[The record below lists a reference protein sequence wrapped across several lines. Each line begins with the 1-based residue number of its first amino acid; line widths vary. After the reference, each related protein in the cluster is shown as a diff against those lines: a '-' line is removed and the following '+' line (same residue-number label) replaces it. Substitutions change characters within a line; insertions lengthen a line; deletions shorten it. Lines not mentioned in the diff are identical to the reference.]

1 MKYQA
6 KFTLK
11 ISERDNFS
19 EGCDPFTSETQFIDD
34 LTFQSENMA
43 QLLKNICNHFNVRI
57 NSVLLNSCDE
67 IGRIDVQT
75 YTKTLSGN
83 KCTYHKYEQGFKNGE
98 FDLWLNCFVGE
109 VTTIPELVDLSDPD
123 VFKL

>member
-19 EGCDPFTSETQFIDD
+19 EGCDLFTSETRSIDD

-43 QLLKNICNHFNVRI
+43 QLLRNICNHFNVRI
-57 NSVLLNSCDE
+57 NSILLNSCDE

-83 KCTYHKYEQGFKNGE
+83 RCTYHKHEQGFKNGE
-98 FDLWLNCFVGE
+98 FDLWLNCFIGE
-109 VTTIPELVDLSDPD
+109 VTTIPQSVDLSDPD